1 MGRGIHNVPREGLAK
16 GGVRL
21 AFDDGDTPGEG
32 LIYRGGRQGDSRS
45 MLRVYIC
52 KRLIQS
58 IPLILFVM
66 AINFL
71 IIHAAPGDS
80 ITYLYGSSAEVSAEQ
95 MHRLREQLGLT
106 QPLSIQF
113 FLYLRQLLHG
123 DLGFSAINRKPV
135 LELILERI
143 PATVV
148 LMSAAFVYSVVVGGL
163 WGVVS
168 AVKARTH
175 IDYWGTIVSL
185 FGYSMPTFWLGL
197 ILILVFSLHLGWF
210 PTMGMVTLGR
220 ELSGLSALVDVLHH
234 LVLPTITL
242 GAYYLAIYARLI
254 RSSMLEVLGQ
264 EFITTAWS
272 KGLSGRA
279 VYYKHAL
286 QNALLPVITIAGL
299 QIGFMF
305 TGAVLTETIFAWPG
319 MGGLTYQAILQRD
332 YALLMGLFLMV
343 SVCVI
348 LMNLVTDLVYTVV
361 DPRIRY
367 TSS

>member
-1 MGRGIHNVPREGLAK
+1 MH
-16 GGVRL
+16 
-21 AFDDGDTPGEG
+21 T
-32 LIYRGGRQGDSRS
+32 
-45 MLRVYIC
+45 LRVYIV
-52 KRLIQS
+52 KRLLQA
-58 IPLILFVM
+58 IPLIVFVM
-66 AINFL
+66 AINFV
-71 IIHAAPGDS
+71 IIHAAPGDP
-80 ITYLYGSSAEVSAEQ
+80 ITYLYGASAEVSAEQ
-95 MHRLREQLGLT
+95 MQRLREQLGLT
-106 QPLSIQF
+106 QPVYIQF
-113 FLYLRQLLHG
+113 VRYLGNLLRG
-123 DLGFSAINRKPV
+123 DLGFSVINRKPV

-148 LMSAAFVYSVVVGGL
+148 LMSAAFVFSVIVGGL
-163 WGVVS
+163 WGVIS
-168 AVKARTH
+168 AIKARTP
-175 IDYWGTIVSL
+175 IDYLVTLVSL

-197 ILILVFSLHLGWF
+197 ILILLFALHLGWF
-210 PTMGMVTLGR
+210 PTMGMVTLGS
-220 ELSGLSALVDVLHH
+220 ELSGLSGVLDVLHH

-242 GAYYLAIYARLI
+242 GTFYLATYARLT

-272 KGLSGRA
+272 KGLPGRA

-286 QNALLPVITIAGL
+286 RNALLPVITIAGL

-332 YALLMGLFLMV
+332 YALLMGLFLIV

-348 LMNLVTDLVYTVV
+348 VMNLVTDLVYTVV

-367 TSS
+367 TPS

>member
-1 MGRGIHNVPREGLAK
+1 VSTLGAYV
-16 GGVRL
+16 VR
-21 AFDDGDTPGEG
+21 
-32 LIYRGGRQGDSRS
+32 
-45 MLRVYIC
+45 
-52 KRLIQS
+52 RLLQS
-58 IPLILFVM
+58 IPLVLFVM
-66 AINFL
+66 AINFV
-71 IIHAAPGDS
+71 IIHAAPGDP

-95 MHRLREQLGLT
+95 MQRLRQDLGLT
-106 QPLSIQF
+106 QPLYVQYV
-113 FLYLRQLLHG
+113 LYLRQLARG
-123 DLGFSAINRKPV
+123 DLGFSVINRKPV
-135 LELILERI
+135 LDLILERI
-143 PATVV
+143 PATLV
-148 LMSAAFVYSVVVGGL
+148 LMSAAFVFSVVVGGL
-163 WGVVS
+163 WGVIS

-175 IDYWGTIVSL
+175 VDYWVTIASL

-197 ILILVFSLHLGWF
+197 LLILIFSLQLGWF
-210 PTMGMVTLGR
+210 PTMGMTTLGR
-220 ELSGLSALVDVLHH
+220 ERAGLAGLADVAHH

-242 GAYYLAIYARLI
+242 GMFYLAIYARLI
-254 RSSMLEVLGQ
+254 RASMLEVLGQ

-272 KGLSGRA
+272 KGLPANA

-286 QNALLPVITIAGL
+286 RNALLPVITVAGL

-348 LMNLVTDLVYTVV
+348 LMNLATDLVYTFV

-367 TSS
+367 TAS

>member
-1 MGRGIHNVPREGLAK
+1 MSTL
-16 GGVRL
+16 GVY
-21 AFDDGDTPGEG
+21 A
-32 LIYRGGRQGDSRS
+32 
-45 MLRVYIC
+45 V
-52 KRLIQS
+52 KRLLQS

-66 AINFL
+66 AINFV
-71 IIHAAPGDS
+71 IIRAAPGDP
-80 ITYLYGSSAEVSAEQ
+80 ITYLYGSSAEVCAEQ

-106 QPLSIQF
+106 QPLYIQYV
-113 FLYLRQLLHG
+113 LYLRQLLRG
-123 DLGFSAINRKPV
+123 DLGYSVINRKPV
-135 LELILERI
+135 LDLIRERI

-148 LMSAAFVYSVVVGGL
+148 LMSAAFAFSVIVGGL

-168 AVKARTH
+168 AVKARTQ
-175 IDYWGTIVSL
+175 IDYWITIASL

-197 ILILVFSLHLGWF
+197 LLILVFSLQLGWF
-210 PTMGMVTLGR
+210 PTMGMTTLGGER
-220 ELSGLSALVDVLHH
+220 PGLAGLVDVLHH

-242 GAYYLAIYARLI
+242 GTFYLATYARLI
-254 RSSMLEVLGQ
+254 RATMLEVLGQ

-272 KGLSGRA
+272 KGLPARV

-286 QNALLPVITIAGL
+286 RNALLPVITIAGL

-305 TGAVLTETIFAWPG
+305 AGAVLTETIFAWPG

-348 LMNLVTDLVYTVV
+348 FMNLVTDLLYTFI

-367 TSS
+367 TAS

>member
-1 MGRGIHNVPREGLAK
+1 MH
-16 GGVRL
+16 
-21 AFDDGDTPGEG
+21 T
-32 LIYRGGRQGDSRS
+32 
-45 MLRVYIC
+45 LRVYIF
-52 KRLIQS
+52 KRLLQS
-58 IPLILFVM
+58 IPLMLFVM

-71 IIHAAPGDS
+71 IIHAAPGDP

-106 QPLSIQF
+106 QPLYVQY
-113 FLYLRQLLHG
+113 FLYLRQLVRG
-123 DLGFSAINRKPV
+123 DLGFSVINRKPV
-135 LELILERI
+135 LDLILERI
-143 PATVV
+143 PATLV
-148 LMSAAFVYSVVVGGL
+148 LMSAAFVFSVIIGGL

-168 AVKARTH
+168 AVKARTQ
-175 IDYWGTIVSL
+175 IDYWVTAISL

-197 ILILVFSLHLGWF
+197 ILILVFSLQLGWF
-210 PTMGMVTLGR
+210 PTMGMTTLGR
-220 ELSGLSALVDVLHH
+220 DLSGWSALADILHH

-242 GAYYLAIYARLI
+242 GTFYLAIYARLV
-254 RSSMLEVLGQ
+254 RASMLEVLGQ
-264 EFITTAWS
+264 EFITAAWS
-272 KGLSGRA
+272 KGLPGRA

-286 QNALLPVITIAGL
+286 RNALLPVITIGGL

-332 YALLMGLFLMV
+332 YALLMGLFVMV

-348 LMNLVTDLVYTVV
+348 LMNLLTDLVYTIV

-367 TSS
+367 TPS

>member
-1 MGRGIHNVPREGLAK
+1 MH
-16 GGVRL
+16 
-21 AFDDGDTPGEG
+21 T
-32 LIYRGGRQGDSRS
+32 
-45 MLRVYIC
+45 LRVYIL
-52 KRLIQS
+52 KRLLQS

-66 AINFL
+66 AINFV
-71 IIHAAPGDS
+71 IIHAAPGDP

-95 MHRLREQLGLT
+95 MQKLREELGLT
-106 QPLSIQF
+106 QPLYIQYV
-113 FLYLRQLLHG
+113 LYLRQLLRG
-123 DLGFSAINRKPV
+123 DLGFSVINRKPV
-135 LELILERI
+135 LDLILERI

-148 LMSAAFVYSVVVGGL
+148 LMSAAFAFSVIVGGL

-168 AVKARTH
+168 AVKARTQ
-175 IDYWGTIVSL
+175 IDYWVTIASL

-197 ILILVFSLHLGWF
+197 ILILVFSLQLGWF
-210 PTMGMVTLGR
+210 PTMGMATLGAER
-220 ELSGLSALVDVLHH
+220 SGLSGLADVLHH

-242 GAYYLAIYARLI
+242 GTFYLAIYARLI
-254 RSSMLEVLGQ
+254 RASMLEVLGQ

-272 KGLSGRA
+272 KGLPART
-279 VYYKHAL
+279 VHYKHAL
-286 QNALLPVITIAGL
+286 RNALLPVITVAGL

-348 LMNLVTDLVYTVV
+348 LMNLATDLVYTLV

-367 TSS
+367 TPG